1 LLAKA
6 VVHGYGDRAEFV
18 EENFSDSVLAK
29 KFGIRFYPAVFVN
42 EVLIAKPS
50 DFFGN
55 TTGRYIPWR
64 EPKNQE
70 KFRADLKRMIE
81 IAFQD
86 GGALA
91 KEGVAPDTSAPPA
104 IAEIPQ
110 VALTDLSGR
119 AFDTKSL
126 LGKVT
131 IVEFWAEWC
140 PPCRST
146 LAWLADT
153 HRRLGES
160 VSVLGIAVESEEASI
175 RSIVAGL
182 KLPYPIAM
190 GSPEIAMK
198 FGDIVS
204 VPTLF
209 VFDRAGRTVN
219 VFYGAPPDLHEQVA
233 TAVKAAS
240 AQD

>member
-6 VVHGYGDRAEFV
+6 VVHSYGERAEFV
-18 EENFSDSVLAK
+18 EENFAESTLGR

-55 TTGRYIPWR
+55 QTGRYIPWR

-70 KFRADLKRMIE
+70 KFRADLARMIE
-81 IAFQD
+81 IAFTD
-86 GGALA
+86 AGELA
-91 KEGVAPDTSAPPA
+91 KQGVAPDSAAPVS
-104 IAEIPQ
+104 IAELPAL
-110 VALTDLSGR
+110 ALTDLTGR
-119 AFDTKSL
+119 TIDTKSL
-126 LGKVT
+126 RGKVT

-146 LAWLADT
+146 LAWLAET
-153 HRRLGES
+153 HRTLGDS
-160 VSVLGIAVESEEASI
+160 VNVLGIAVESEEAGI
-175 RSIVAGL
+175 RSIVQTMN
-182 KLPYPIAM
+182 LPYPVAM
-190 GSPEIAMK
+190 GSPQTALQ

-209 VFDRAGRTVN
+209 VFDRTGRTAK
-219 VFYGAPPDLHEQVA
+219 VFYGAPPDLHDRVA
-233 TAVKAAS
+233 GAVAEAS
-240 AQD
+240 KRS

>member
-1 LLAKA
+1 M
-6 VVHGYGDRAEFV
+6 VHGYGDRAEFV

-91 KEGVAPDTSAPPA
+91 KEGVAPDTSAPSA
-104 IAEIPQ
+104 IAVSMLVTPDNAE
-110 VALTDLSGR
+110 TTTSTR
-119 AFDTKSL
+119 A
-126 LGKVT
+126 
-131 IVEFWAEWC
+131 
-140 PPCRST
+140 PC
-146 LAWLADT
+146 
-153 HRRLGES
+153 
-160 VSVLGIAVESEEASI
+160 
-175 RSIVAGL
+175 
-182 KLPYPIAM
+182 
-190 GSPEIAMK
+190 
-198 FGDIVS
+198 
-204 VPTLF
+204 
-209 VFDRAGRTVN
+209 
-219 VFYGAPPDLHEQVA
+219 
-233 TAVKAAS
+233 AS
-240 AQD
+240 ARSCASPASHACTSACASRARMALARSFA